1 MSSQNSIKCPDCGA
15 LIDVNQVL
23 YQQLQNEIKQDFQNK
38 TIEQEKIFRSR
49 EENLKTQINKFEK
62 NKNEFDQ
69 IVETKLSEKLKI
81 EKGNLEKNIRQKV
94 EEENSEL
101 IKQVQNE
108 LNHKSN
114 EVKELN
120 KIKAENEK
128 LKRETNELSEKISL
142 QKEKE
147 FSEKFENTK
156 ESLKA
161 QLNEQHLLKQKEQEK
176 TIDDLKNK
184 VVELNQR
191 MQQGSIQLQGEVQE
205 LVLANIL
212 REAFIYDEIQEVKT
226 GQRGADV
233 LQIVKTA
240 NGENCGK
247 IYFESKRTKN
257 FEANW
262 LAKFREDNL
271 EIKADILVLVTQTMP
286 DQQNSYFF
294 KDGVWICK
302 LSEVKGLLMVL
313 RYGLLQVHSM
323 KITQQGRESKMEEIY
338 NYITG
343 NEFVMR
349 LSAVIEDFNKLRE
362 NFNIDKQRT
371 LKLLKER
378 ENQIDKILKNTV
390 EVYGSLKGIAG
401 KSMPDIKLL
410 EDDQSFSL

>member
-49 EENLKTQINKFEK
+49 EENLKSQINKFEK

-212 REAFIYDEIQEVKT
+212 REAFIYDEIQEIKT

-240 NGENCGK
+240 KGENCGK

-401 KSMPDIKLL
+401 KSMPILNY
-410 EDDQSFSL
+410 

>member
-49 EENLKTQINKFEK
+49 EENLKSQINKFEK
-62 NKNEFDQ
+62 NKIDFDQ
-69 IVETKLSEKLKI
+69 IVETKLGEKLKI

-212 REAFIYDEIQEVKT
+212 REAFIYDEIQEIKT